1 MFCPRIR
8 HFVRLNQN
16 GTIGKCGHMVNPMGF
31 KTFDELDKSDWLA
44 AVEQTMAKD
53 QWPKEC
59 VRCQHTEKVKGE
71 SVRTKSIERHK
82 VLKNRRDNYLVVGG
96 VLDNVCNSACQTCNS
111 TLSTKIGSLETK
123 NYVRTS
129 NIDQF
134 YDLPQNRILEV
145 DVNGGEPTAS
155 KNYKKILANLPE
167 NTIIVRMNTNGS
179 RMIKELEGILSKRV
193 MVIVTLSLDGVE
205 DTHDYV
211 RWPIKWENYIKNVKA
226 YQTLQKQFPLLRLNS
241 WTTVSCLNVANLP
254 NILDFTTEHNLDHDW
269 AFLTSPSVYQVR
281 HRNRFTEQAKIKLQ
295 SSSYPNCR
303 ELAKSVAVGQDN
315 DDELIQKLEEQDN
328 LRKIHYNNYFNFDPN
343 FSRNK
348 EAKRS

>member
-1 MFCPRIR
+1 
-8 HFVRLNQN
+8 
-16 GTIGKCGHMVNPMGF
+16 MVTPMGF
-31 KTFDELDKSDWLA
+31 QTFDELDKSDWLA
-44 AVEQTMAKD
+44 EVEQTMAKD

-59 VRCQHTEKVKGE
+59 MRCQHTEKVKGE

-123 NYVRTS
+123 NYVRTN

-134 YDLPQNRILEV
+134 YGLPQNRILEV

-193 MVIVTLSLDGVE
+193 MVIVTLSFDGVE

-211 RWPIKWENYIKNVKA
+211 RWPIKWKNYVDNVKQ
-226 YQTLQKQFPLLRLNS
+226 YQNLQKQFPLLKLNS
-241 WTTVSCLNVANLP
+241 WTTVSCLNVDNLP
-254 NILDFTTEHNLDHDW
+254 NILDFTTEHNIDHDW
-269 AFLTSPSVYQVR
+269 AFLNTPNVFHVK
-281 HRNRFTEQAKIKLQ
+281 HRNRFTEFAKYRLQ
-295 SSSYPNCR
+295 TSSYEQCR
-303 ELAKSVAVGQDN
+303 KISESVAVGQDN
-315 DDELIQKLEEQDN
+315 DAELMDKIKQQDT
-328 LRKIHYNNYFNFDPN
+328 LRGIDYKNYFNLDPN
-343 FSRNK
+343 FSKNN

>member
-1 MFCPRIR
+1 
-8 HFVRLNQN
+8 
-16 GTIGKCGHMVNPMGF
+16 MVTPMGF
-31 KTFDELDKSDWLA
+31 QTFDELDKSDWLA
-44 AVEQTMAKD
+44 EVEQTMAKD

-59 VRCQHTEKVKGE
+59 MRCQHTEKVKGE

-96 VLDNVCNSACQTCNS
+96 VLDNVCNSACQTCNA

-123 NYVRTS
+123 NYVRTN

-134 YDLPQNRILEV
+134 YGLPQNRILEV

-193 MVIVTLSLDGVE
+193 MVIVTLSFDGVE

-211 RWPIKWENYIKNVKA
+211 RWPIKWKNYVDNVKQ
-226 YQTLQKQFPLLRLNS
+226 YQNLQKQFPLLKLNS

-254 NILDFTTEHNLDHDW
+254 NILDFTTEHNIDHDW
-269 AFLTSPSVYQVR
+269 AFLNTPNVFHVK
-281 HRNRFTEQAKIKLQ
+281 HKNRYTEFAKYRLQ
-295 SSSYPNCR
+295 TSSYEQCR
-303 ELAKSVAVGQDN
+303 KISESVAVGQDN
-315 DDELIQKLEEQDN
+315 DAELMDKIKQQDT
-328 LRKIHYNNYFNFDPN
+328 LRGIDYKNYFNLDPN
-343 FSRNK
+343 FSKNN